1 MLTLQKIIYTH
12 PDKETLFRGIDF
24 IAHKGEKIAVVGN
37 NGSGKSTLLKLIAN
51 RLTPASGT
59 ITTTAVLYY
68 VPQVLDQYHDQTV
81 ADALHIAHKL
91 LALKEI
97 LDGNVTES
105 NLETLGDHWDIE
117 ERCRE
122 ALNTWN
128 LESVSPN
135 TLMSALS
142 GGQQTKVLLAGIT
155 LHQPDLVLLDEPT
168 NHLDRST
175 RIMLYDWIKT
185 TSTTII
191 VVSHDRELL
200 NLMGRIA
207 ELSGGEIS
215 NYGGNY
221 DFYLEQKQTENEALH
236 NEIHNKELALKRAR
250 TKERD
255 TNERQQKLDA
265 RGKGKKEK
273 SGVAR
278 IMLNTLRNNAE
289 NSSAKLKEAHADK
302 TREISDELRN
312 LRKELPGMDK
322 MDFDFKDSGLHKG
335 KLLFEAEHLNFGY
348 TDKNVWNNNL
358 SFKIT
363 SGERIALKG
372 NNGSGKSTLIKLL
385 TATLEPTEGKLYC
398 ATKNVVYVDQDYSYL
413 DDSLTVFQQAE
424 KANTS
429 ALPEHEIRMRLN
441 RFLFPNSSIDKP
453 CSALS
458 GGERMRLVLCCITLP
473 QTPLDVLILDE
484 PTNNL
489 DIQNTEIL
497 TTAVNLFKGTLIAV
511 SHDGVFLN
519 SIGIERDIML

>member
-1 MLTLQKIIYTH
+1 MLTLQKITYTH
-12 PDKETLFRGIDF
+12 PDKETLFSGIDF
-24 IAHKGEKIAVVGN
+24 IAHKGEKIAIIGN
-37 NGSGKSTLLKLIAN
+37 NGSGKSTLLKLIAKK
-51 RLTPASGT
+51 LFPTSGT
-59 ITTTAVLYY
+59 IATNALLYY
-68 VPQVLDQYHDQTV
+68 VPQILGQYHNQTV
-81 ADALHIAHKL
+81 AGALQISDRL
-91 LALKEI
+91 IALKEI
-97 LDGNVTES
+97 LDGKVTET

-122 ALNTWN
+122 ALNAWN
-128 LESVSPN
+128 LETVNPDTS
-135 TLMSALS
+135 MSSLS
-142 GGQQTKVLLAGIT
+142 GGQQTKVLLAGIM

-168 NHLDRST
+168 NHLDRT
-175 RIMLYDWIKT
+175 ARLMLYSWIKA
-185 TSTTII
+185 TSATVI

-200 NLMGRIA
+200 NLTDRIA
-207 ELSGGEIS
+207 EISGGEIS

-221 DFYLEQKQTENEALH
+221 DLYLEQKQTESEALN

-250 TKERD
+250 AKERD

-289 NSSAKLKEAHADK
+289 NSSAKLREAHADK
-302 TREISDELRN
+302 TREISVELRT
-312 LRKELPGMDK
+312 LRKELPGIDK
-322 MDFDFKDSGLHKG
+322 IDFDFKDSGLHKG
-335 KLLFEAEHLNFGY
+335 KLLFEAEHLNFCY
-348 TDKNVWNNNL
+348 TDKNVWGNNL

-363 SGERIALKG
+363 SGERLALQG

-385 TATLEPTEGKLYC
+385 TAKLQPTQGALYR
-398 ATKNVVYVDQDYSYL
+398 ATDNIVYVDQDYSYL
-413 DDSLTVFQQAE
+413 DDSLTVYQQAE

-473 QTPLDVLILDE
+473 RQPLDVLILDE

-489 DIQNTEIL
+489 DIQNIEIL
-497 TTAVNLFKGTLIAV
+497 TTAVNQFNGTLIAV
-511 SHDGVFLN
+511 SHNGIFLN
-519 SIGIERDIML
+519 CIGIERNIML

>member
-1 MLTLQKIIYTH
+1 MLTLQKITYTH
-12 PDKETLFRGIDF
+12 PDKETLFSGIDF
-24 IAHKGEKIAVVGN
+24 IAHKGEKIAIVGN

-59 ITTTAVLYY
+59 IATTAVLYY
-68 VPQVLDQYHDQTV
+68 VPQVLGQYHDQTV
-81 ADALHIAHKL
+81 ADALHIASKF

-105 NLETLGDHWDIE
+105 NLETLGDNWDID

-128 LESVSPN
+128 LEGVNPD

-175 RIMLYDWIKT
+175 RIRLYDWIKT

-207 ELSGGEIS
+207 EISGGEIS

-236 NEIHNKELALKRAR
+236 NEIHNKELALKRVR

-289 NSSAKLKEAHADK
+289 NSSAKLREAHADK
-302 TREISDELRN
+302 TREITDELRN
-312 LRKELPGMDK
+312 LRRELPGIDK

-335 KLLFEAEHLNFGY
+335 KLLFEAEHLNFCY
-348 TDKNVWNNNL
+348 TDKNVWDNNL

-372 NNGSGKSTLIKLL
+372 DNGSGKSTLIKLL
-385 TATLEPTEGKLYC
+385 TASLEPKQGKLHRV
-398 ATKNVVYVDQDYSYL
+398 TKNIVYVDQDYSYL

-424 KANTS
+424 KANTD

-453 CSALS
+453 CSTLS

-473 QTPLDVLILDE
+473 QTAPEVLILDE

-497 TTAVNLFKGTLIAV
+497 TIAVNQFKGTLVAV

-519 SIGIERDIML
+519 SIGIERDIIL